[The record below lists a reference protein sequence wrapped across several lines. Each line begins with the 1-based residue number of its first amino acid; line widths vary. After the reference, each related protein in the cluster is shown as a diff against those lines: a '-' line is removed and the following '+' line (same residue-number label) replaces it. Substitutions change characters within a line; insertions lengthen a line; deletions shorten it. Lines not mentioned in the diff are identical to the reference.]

1 VPTMAQTSHPS
12 IQEPQR
18 IPFWRDVRVLGVL
31 GQITFII
38 VVVLAAQTV
47 LGNFAQNVGKLGEA
61 QFICRDGSNNVKCAY
76 DFMGSEAAFEISETV
91 ADYDVTDSYWF
102 ALSMG
107 ILNTLK
113 VAVIGIILATLLG
126 TFAGIARLSNNWLV
140 SNIVKWY
147 IELIRNT
154 PLIIQ
159 LFFLYFSV
167 ILSLPPVAEAIRPL
181 NSDIYL
187 TQRGL
192 SIPWPSLTPTFS
204 TWLAFVVLGIIQFQ
218 VLWILLGRREEHT
231 GRSSNRLA
239 WGLLSFVVVL
249 GIGWFVSVGA
259 SNNQGIMA
267 SRANRIRELEDLEL
281 IVLSR
286 AGVNH
291 LDELNDWTD
300 EELNAVAISVCVLRD
315 SPSEANLSS
324 QLRQMN
330 IPHVFNRSDRPDQA
344 TERYVEG
351 SCDIF
356 AAPATVLAAER
367 ATLESPD
374 SNLILT
380 VQEKPVVWS
389 VPRQEG
395 LNIAG
400 GAKLSPEFTAL
411 LVGLVVYT
419 SAFIA
424 EIVRAGIL
432 SVSKGQ
438 SEAARA
444 LGLNESQRLQLI
456 ILPQALRVI
465 IPPLTSQ
472 YLNLTKN
479 SSLAIAIGFPDLW
492 SVSYT
497 TINQSGRAIQLII
510 VVMLAYL
517 TMSLTT
523 SSLLN
528 WYNSRVALVER

>member
-1 VPTMAQTSHPS
+1 MAQASTRPS
-12 IQEPQR
+12 IQEPPR

-38 VVVLAAQTV
+38 VVFLAAQTI
-47 LGNFAQNVGKLGEA
+47 LGNFAQNVGRLGEA
-61 QFICRDGSNNVKCAY
+61 QFICRDGSYNVRCAY
-76 DFMGSEAAFEISETV
+76 DFMSSEAAFEISETI
-91 ADYDVTDSYWF
+91 ADFNVTDSYWF
-102 ALSMG
+102 AFYMG

-113 VAVIGIILATLLG
+113 VAVIGIILTTLLG
-126 TFAGIARLSNNWLV
+126 TFAGIARLSNNWLI

-147 IELIRNT
+147 IEIIRNT
-154 PLIIQ
+154 PLLIQ

-167 ILSLPPVAEAIRPL
+167 ILSLPPVAEAIRPF
-181 NSDIYL
+181 NFDIYL

-192 SIPWPSLTPTFS
+192 SIPWPSLTPSFS

-231 GRSSNRLA
+231 GHPSNRLG

-259 SNNQGIMA
+259 SDNQGIMVTRA
-267 SRANRIRELEDLEL
+267 SRIRELKDVES
-281 IVLSR
+281 IVLTR
-286 AGVNH
+286 TGVNH
-291 LDELNDWTD
+291 LDELNHLTE
-300 EELNAVAISVCVLRD
+300 EELNAAAINICVLRD

-330 IPHVFNRSDRPDQA
+330 IPHTFNRSDRPDQA
-344 TERYVEG
+344 TSKFAEG
-351 SCDIF
+351 TCEIF
-356 AAPATVLAAER
+356 AAPSTVLAAER
-367 ATLESPD
+367 ATLENPD

-380 VQEKPVVWS
+380 VQEKPVVWNT
-389 VPRQEG
+389 PKREG

-438 SEAARA
+438 TEAARA

-510 VVMLAYL
+510 VVMLTYL
-517 TMSLTT
+517 TMSLIT
-523 SSLLN
+523 SAVLN